1 MTSSSSQMQKR
12 GTMRINVVL
21 QSELNHPKIF
31 QYIILHSTFELL
43 DHFYF
48 AWKSFTPKD
57 RKWAKLSSK
66 ILHSIFG
73 KLGDS

>member
-1 MTSSSSQMQKR
+1 MQKR

-31 QYIILHSTFELL
+31 QYVMLHSAFELL

-48 AWKSFTPKD
+48 AGNHLHKRIVSGLSPLPKSYIPYLVN
-57 RKWAKLSSK
+57 WEIAKA
-66 ILHSIFG
+66 
-73 KLGDS
+73 